1 MERRLTFASL
11 FSGIGM
17 ADLAARWCGWDHA
30 FWCEIDPF
38 CQRVMR
44 YHFNK
49 SKEYDDITET
59 YFGGWEGKIDV
70 LHGSSPCQAVSLAGK
85 RRGDTDD
92 RWLWSHMLRAIREI
106 RPAWVSFENVA
117 NLKTVV
123 SSFPEAYVEG
133 GAGEAWGHGSFH
145 RGLLIGIIED
155 LEKEGYSVQSYIIP
169 ACAVGAPHR
178 RERIWIVGRRDD
190 AAYAFDPGL
199 QEEGTEQRATWTSGD
214 GSRRAATDAY
224 GDRRWRGEDKQVTYA
239 WGQGEADDSGR
250 GEDGIA
256 AYADRLGSDK
266 IRHDVQAG
274 EPDGN
279 RIDGYGGERY
289 APDTYGE
296 ELEGVRDGHEERETC
311 FEEQGQTDGGSG
323 EDGDELPYDR
333 WWGSF
338 PTQSPILRGDDGYP
352 FGLAG
357 CSIPVNKWRK
367 EAIKAIGNAL
377 LPQVIYEIYRA
388 IDKCERHFS

>member
-1 MERRLTFASL
+1 
-11 FSGIGM
+11 M

-38 CQRVMR
+38 CQHVMR

-133 GAGEAWGHGSFH
+133 GAGDDGGDKTFH

-190 AAYAFDPGL
+190 AAYAVDPGL
-199 QEEGTEQRATWTSGD
+199 QEEGAEQRATGIAGD

-224 GDRRWRGEDKQVTYA
+224 GDRRGWGKDKQVPDA
-239 WGQGEADDSGR
+239 WEPVWDGAHGDGSEWNASHPEGEG
-250 GEDGIA
+250 
-256 AYADRLGSDK
+256 
-266 IRHDVQAG
+266 
-274 EPDGN
+274 
-279 RIDGYGGERY
+279 
-289 APDTYGE
+289 
-296 ELEGVRDGHEERETC
+296 LEGVRDGHEERESRL
-311 FEEQGQTDGGSG
+311 EEQGQPDGGSG

-333 WWGSF
+333 FWGSF
-338 PTQSPILRGDDGYP
+338 PIQSPVLRGDDGGP

-367 EAIKAIGNAL
+367 ESIKAVGNAL

-388 IDKCERHFS
+388 IDMVERCQR

>member
-1 MERRLTFASL
+1 METKKITFASL

-17 ADLAARWCGWDHA
+17 ADLAARWCGWDHR

-38 CQRVMR
+38 CQQVMR

-70 LHGSSPCQAVSLAGK
+70 LHGSTPCQAVSLAGK

-106 RPAWVSFENVA
+106 RPTWVSFENVA

-133 GAGEAWGHGSFH
+133 GAGEDGGDKTFY
-145 RGLLIGIIED
+145 RGLLLGIIED

-190 AAYAFDPGL
+190 ASDAGDAGL
-199 QEEGTEQRATWTSGD
+199 QEEGSEQQATGTSGD
-214 GSRRAATDAY
+214 GSRRAATDTHDA
-224 GDRRWRGEDKQVTYA
+224 GPEILRQGWENEVRESIATSDTEGE
-239 WGQGEADDSGR
+239 G
-250 GEDGIA
+250 
-256 AYADRLGSDK
+256 
-266 IRHDVQAG
+266 
-274 EPDGN
+274 
-279 RIDGYGGERY
+279 
-289 APDTYGE
+289 
-296 ELEGVRDGHEERETC
+296 LEGIHHGYEEREAG
-311 FEEQGQTDGGSG
+311 FEEQGQLDGGSG

-333 WWGSF
+333 FWGSF
-338 PTQSPILRGDDGYP
+338 PTQSPILRGDDGDP

-367 EAIKAIGNAL
+367 ESIKAIGNAL
-377 LPQVIYEIYRA
+377 VPQVIYEIYKA
-388 IDKCERHFS
+388 IDKCEKGE